1 MAAPKD
7 PFKSGKAKAGK
18 RVVKA
23 EAARLAKTSGASRAI
38 AEGVQMAL
46 PIPGPKKAKAAV
58 KGAKAAV
65 RTGVKA
71 VTAVT
76 KKKKPASPERVKEV
90 ASGARKMLAEKDPA
104 RRIAMAKRLGK
115 GKKI

>member
-18 RVVKA
+18 K
-23 EAARLAKTSGASRAI
+23 LAKTQAKRLATTSVARNAI
-38 AEGVQMAL
+38 ATGVQLAL

-76 KKKKPASPERVKEV
+76 KKRKPASPERVKEV

>member
-18 RVVKA
+18 RLARA
-23 EAARLAKTSGASRAI
+23 EATRLAKTTRDARMA
-38 AEGVQMAL
+38 AELMQLVL

-58 KGAKAAV
+58 KGARAAV